1 MFSFYALLLYY
12 PPSGVAAPLVIT
24 IFTNKN
30 VRCFMSS
37 IFNCKVKVNLKVIQ
51 YKTALLARVVTHI
64 VEET

>member
-1 MFSFYALLLYY
+1 
-12 PPSGVAAPLVIT
+12 
-24 IFTNKN
+24 
-30 VRCFMSS
+30 MSS